1 MKEEKED
8 VIGESERVD
17 LSQERSRVGL
27 GEVDMYTSIYICI
40 DMYTSIYICIDMY
53 TSIYICI
60 CINICI

>member
-27 GEVDMYTSIYICI
+27 GEVCHIYI
-40 DMYTSIYICIDMY
+40 
-53 TSIYICI
+53 
-60 CINICI
+60 NL